1 MRKNESL
8 VRKLCVPYCRYY
20 KRDKNEDLL
29 CRGAAIVERLMQS
42 GRSMFP
48 ASKEKD
54 LHPVNPAAERIVA
67 NHVCTGCDFR
77 ENDCD
82 FARDGTSQPC
92 GGFAL
97 LCVLIEQGLIRI
109 EDIQAAGKLRQT
121 PVR

>member
-29 CRGAAIVERLMQS
+29 CRGAEVVERLMQS
-42 GRSMFP
+42 GRSILP

-54 LHPVNPAAERIVA
+54 LHPLNPAAEKLVV
-67 NHVCTGCDFR
+67 NHVCIDCDFR
-77 ENDCD
+77 KSDCD

-92 GGFAL
+92 GGFVL
-97 LCVLIEQGLIRI
+97 LCVLIEQGLITI
-109 EDIQAAGKLRQT
+109 EDIQEGCNPKR
-121 PVR
+121 VHR